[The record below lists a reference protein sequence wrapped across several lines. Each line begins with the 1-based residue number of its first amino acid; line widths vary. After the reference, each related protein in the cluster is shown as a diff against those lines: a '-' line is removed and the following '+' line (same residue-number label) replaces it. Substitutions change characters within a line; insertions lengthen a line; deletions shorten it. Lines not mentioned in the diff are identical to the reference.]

1 MKSIRYVG
9 CKCRSYS
16 RSVLFGG
23 NFKSFPILEP
33 IPSVLELHHQEYAH
47 ISPLSL
53 ADREHSVVLIVSL
66 SRPSL
71 HMKSGDLPW

>member
-9 CKCRSYS
+9 CKCRS
-16 RSVLFGG
+16 RSALFGG
-23 NFKSFPILEP
+23 NFKSFPILKP
-33 IPSVLELHHQEYAH
+33 IQSVLELHHQVHAH
-47 ISPLSL
+47 ISLLGL
-53 ADREHSVVLIVSL
+53 ADREQSRVFIVSL

>member
-33 IPSVLELHHQEYAH
+33 IPSVLELHRQVYAH
-47 ISPLSL
+47 ISLLSL
-53 ADREHSVVLIVSL
+53 ADREHSVVFIVSL
-66 SRPSL
+66 SRPTYEVR
-71 HMKSGDLPW
+71 